1 MKKVLLFLITFLL
14 FLPILLF
21 TQETFEFDQF
31 PSNATAGDSFYVH
44 ITCTSTPDFFGVCR
58 LSIIPVPG
66 DPEEYNPMRPDTA
79 VLFFNAGEWEGYI
92 TVFMA
97 SDSLHI
103 NCTQIG
109 DIGTSLSPQL
119 DVDPNLPERLR
130 ILLPGQNAR
139 PGDTTSRGR
148 NDIYYVNIANV
159 SFNVN
164 ISAADHWWNPVG
176 YGQDT
181 VHLSTNNLFPVLPPD
196 AMLSGG
202 NVDLN
207 VRLRTAMNACTLF
220 VEEVTQ
226 ENSLLLPDT
235 SSRIRV
241 IPDAFAKLL
250 LIAPGMD
257 VLPGDTTTDISLLPG
272 ATPNAAEWQVAG
284 TPFEVK
290 AYAVDDYWNPVG
302 ISAPQDNI
310 RIFGTIGNQ
319 TVVDTGI
326 LTSGLVVFTITA
338 NISNWLYLEAN
349 DIDNS
354 SITTQY
360 KLPIYIAG
368 AHYRVE
374 ADEENDTIISGD
386 PIHLHI
392 YYEDENEEIITGFDH
407 NIKIYAYGGAGSLT
421 PTDTIVRSLVA
432 GRSDPIVYYVT
443 IREEDLYLEVASA
456 DTLRK
461 TNPGRNVNPI
471 HVRANVTPTDPIV
484 NFPNPFG
491 ADFKETTIY
500 YWLGQPSDV
509 DIAIYDRFG
518 NLVRTWE
525 KNGETG
531 DNYLI
536 WDGKND
542 RGKMVANGA
551 YLLTVRASYR
561 TEILKDYK
569 RWIAVVK

>member
-1 MKKVLLFLITFLL
+1 MKKVFLFLITFLL

-21 TQETFEFDQF
+21 SQETFEFDQF

-44 ITCTSTPDFFGVCR
+44 INCTSTPNFNGGGV
-58 LSIIPVPG
+58 LSISPVPG
-66 DPEEYNPMRPDTA
+66 NPEYNPMKPDTMI
-79 VLFFNAGEWEGYI
+79 VFDAGGWGGYI

-103 NCTQIG
+103 NCTDFGHTDTNI
-109 DIGTSLSPQL
+109 SPQL

-130 ILLPGQNAR
+130 ILLPGQTAR
-139 PGDTTSRGR
+139 PGDSTSRGR
-148 NDIYYVNIANV
+148 NPIYYVNTANV
-159 SFNVN
+159 SFSAN
-164 ISAADHWWNPVG
+164 IAAADHWWNPVG

-181 VHLSTNNLFPVLPPD
+181 VHLSTNNLFPVLPPNT
-196 AMLSGG
+196 MLSGG
-202 NVDLN
+202 DVNLN

-226 ENSLLLPDT
+226 EASFLLPDT
-235 SSRIRV
+235 SSRIRI

-250 LIAPGMD
+250 LITPDLA
-257 VLPGDTTTDISLLPG
+257 VLPGDTTTNSSFLPG
-272 ATPNAAEWQVAG
+272 ATPNATEWQVAG
-284 TPFEVK
+284 TPFNVT

-302 ISAPQDNI
+302 SSAPQDRI
-310 RIFGTIGNQ
+310 RIYGTIGNQ

-326 LTSGLVVFTITA
+326 LSGGNVTFSITC
-338 NISNWLYLEAN
+338 NISNWLYLQAN
-349 DIDNS
+349 DIDNPS
-354 SITTQY
+354 FTTQY
-360 KLPIYIAG
+360 QLPIYIAG

-374 ADEENDTIISGD
+374 ADEENDTIVSGD

-392 YYEDENEEIITGFDH
+392 YYEDEEQNIITGFDH
-407 NIKIYAYGGAGSLT
+407 NVKIYGYGSSGHLT
-421 PTDTIVRSLVA
+421 PTDTIIRALTA
-432 GRSDPIVYYVT
+432 GRSDPIVYYT
-443 IREEDLYLEVASA
+443 TDWEEDLYLEVASA

-509 DIAIYDRFG
+509 DILIYDRFG